1 VKLPAH
7 IQIRLL
13 YAGAMVIL
21 LLIGGMG
28 YISTRQLTA
37 TVDSAHQSQAVL
49 DTLSQ
54 LVDVTVAIDSA
65 QRSGARRGSQASEL
79 GALLAR
85 VDTLSTALRRVIG
98 ADPADVATLD
108 TLAARMS
115 EQRTALSQGA
125 SPTASSAG
133 GGAVRN
139 RSTEELVAGIRR
151 AARRIEAEQG
161 MVLRQRRDETRVRLR
176 ISMLVLGIAFA
187 AAFALTAVATFR
199 VEREMADRRAAELKA
214 LEARELAEAASRTKS
229 DFLASI
235 SHELRTP
242 LNSIIGFANVLLK
255 NRNGTLGDQE
265 LLFLQRIRDNGT
277 HQLHLIDDLLDL
289 SAIEAG
295 KQRLV
300 ITSVSLEELV
310 RDTVGQL
317 EGRVTSKEV
326 VLRVDLPTRMLPVET
341 DSRKLRQ
348 VLINLVGNA
357 LKFTP
362 TGSVRVSVQVSP
374 TTLRPLRIDVT
385 DTGIG
390 IPANRLEAIFAPFE
404 QVENGM
410 SQKGTGLGLTIARS
424 LCHLMG
430 YRLTVESEVG
440 KGSTFSIH
448 LETAPT
454 LPPVEPQPAPAPEA
468 ITV

>member
-1 VKLPAH
+1 
-7 IQIRLL
+7 
-13 YAGAMVIL
+13 MVIL

-49 DTLSQ
+49 DTLDQ

-65 QRSGARRGSQASEL
+65 ERERTRRDVQPSQLS
-79 GALLAR
+79 ALLAR
-85 VDTLSTALRRVIG
+85 VDTLSFALRRVIG
-98 ADPADVATLD
+98 EGPADVATLD
-108 TLAARMS
+108 SLAAQMS
-115 EQRTALSQGA
+115 EQRAVLSQESA
-125 SPTASSAG
+125 PNAPSARVRTAS
-133 GGAVRN
+133 
-139 RSTEELVAGIRR
+139 TEQLVADIRR
-151 AARRIEAEQG
+151 TARRIEAEQG
-161 MVLRQRRDETRVRLR
+161 TLLRQRRDETRVRLR

-214 LEARELAEAASRTKS
+214 LEAREVAETASRTKS
-229 DFLASI
+229 DFLASM

-255 NRNGTLGDQE
+255 NRGGTLGEQE

-300 ITSVSLEELV
+300 ITAVSLEELI
-310 RDTVGQL
+310 RDTVGQF
-317 EGRVTSKEV
+317 EGRITSKEV

-362 TGSVRVSVQVSP
+362 AGSVRVSVQVSP

-390 IPANRLEAIFAPFE
+390 IPANRLEAIFDPFE

-430 YRLTVESEVG
+430 YRLTVASDVG
-440 KGSTFSIH
+440 KGSVFSIH
-448 LETAPT
+448 LETAPA
-454 LPPVEPQPAPAPEA
+454 PAPAEPQAAPAPEA

>member
-1 VKLPAH
+1 ML
-7 IQIRLL
+7 
-13 YAGAMVIL
+13 IL

-37 TVDSAHQSQAVL
+37 AVDSAHHSQAVL
-49 DTLSQ
+49 DTLSK

-65 QRSGARRGSQASEL
+65 QRNNTRRDAHASQLS
-79 GALLAR
+79 ALLAR
-85 VDTLSTALRRVIG
+85 VDTLSVALRRVIG
-98 ADPADVATLD
+98 EDPENVATLD
-108 TLAARMS
+108 TLAAQMS
-115 EQRTALSQGA
+115 QQRTALAQG
-125 SPTASSAG
+125 SVPTATSAG
-133 GGAVRN
+133 GKAVPTRTA
-139 RSTEELVAGIRR
+139 RTEELSAGIRR

-161 MVLRQRRDETRVRLR
+161 TLLRQRRDETRVRLR

-199 VEREMADRRAAELKA
+199 VEREMAERRAAELKA

-255 NRNGTLGDQE
+255 NRNGTLADQE

-300 ITSVSLEELV
+300 ITAVSLEELI

-317 EGRVTSKEV
+317 EGRTTSKEV
-326 VLRVDLPTRMLPVET
+326 VLRVDLPTRMLPLET

-362 TGSVRVSVQVSP
+362 SGSVRVSVQVSA

-390 IPANRLEAIFAPFE
+390 IPANRLESIFDPFE

-424 LCHLMG
+424 LCQLMG
-430 YRLTVESEVG
+430 YRLTVSSDVG

>member
-1 VKLPAH
+1 
-7 IQIRLL
+7 
-13 YAGAMVIL
+13 MVIL

-65 QRSGARRGSQASEL
+65 QRNSTRRDANANQLS
-79 GALLAR
+79 ALLAR
-85 VDTLSTALRRVIG
+85 VDTLSFALRRRIG
-98 ADPADVATLD
+98 ADPENVATLD
-108 TLAARMS
+108 TLAAQMS
-115 EQRTALSQGA
+115 AQRTALSQGSAPTATSAGRNAVPSRTA
-125 SPTASSAG
+125 SP
-133 GGAVRN
+133 
-139 RSTEELVAGIRR
+139 EQLIAGIRR

-161 MVLRQRRDETRVRLR
+161 TLLRQRRDETRIRLR

-187 AAFALTAVATFR
+187 AAFALTAVATLR

-242 LNSIIGFANVLLK
+242 LNSVIGFANVLLK
-255 NRNGTLGDQE
+255 NRNGTLGEQE
-265 LLFLQRIRDNGT
+265 MLFLQRIRDNGT

-300 ITSVSLEELV
+300 ISSVSLEELI

-326 VLRVDLPTRMLPVET
+326 VLRVDLPTRMLPIET

-362 TGSVRVSVQVSP
+362 NGSVRVSVQVSP

-390 IPANRLEAIFAPFE
+390 IPANRLESIFDPFE
-404 QVENGM
+404 QVETGI
-410 SQKGTGLGLTIARS
+410 SHKGTGLGLTIARS

-430 YRLTVESEVG
+430 YRLTVASEVG
-440 KGSTFSIH
+440 RGSTFSIH
-448 LETAPT
+448 LETVPAVT
-454 LPPVEPQPAPAPEA
+454 PVEPQPAPSPEA